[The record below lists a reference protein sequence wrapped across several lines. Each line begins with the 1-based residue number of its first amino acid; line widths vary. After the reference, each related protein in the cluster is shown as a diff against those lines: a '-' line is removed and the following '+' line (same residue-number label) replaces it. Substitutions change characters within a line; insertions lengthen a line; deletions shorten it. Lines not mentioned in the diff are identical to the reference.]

1 MEIKSVTKAVGTIY
15 FLVGDNNRPIMPVY
29 RFMLHMMS
37 NGFSTN
43 TTKTYAQHLKLYYE
57 WLSLVGLDYHS
68 AVGVGQNKKSV
79 VLSNLSAFKFWLKY
93 PDFNEN
99 L

>member
-43 TTKTYAQHLKLYYE
+43 TTCLLYT
-57 WLSLVGLDYHS
+57 SRCV
-68 AVGVGQNKKSV
+68 
-79 VLSNLSAFKFWLKY
+79 
-93 PDFNEN
+93 
-99 L
+99 